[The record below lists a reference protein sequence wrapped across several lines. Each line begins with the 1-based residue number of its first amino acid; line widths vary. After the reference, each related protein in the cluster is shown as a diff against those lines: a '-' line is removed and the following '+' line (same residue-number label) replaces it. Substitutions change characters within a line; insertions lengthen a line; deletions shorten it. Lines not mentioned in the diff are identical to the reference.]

1 MADDEEPRGL
11 RPVPGTARGKG
22 RIAVG
27 FSDLTDAVIDRPTRR
42 RAGVFRRALRREVSR
57 LHDPRRIA
65 AIVLLSVTFS
75 IVLAGMI
82 ARGEPAGADA
92 RAYWA
97 GVRLWI
103 GGANPY
109 EPSGPFLPYVY
120 APWMLPLFA
129 PWALL
134 PWDVAWFVWRVAT
147 ILALLWT
154 FHWAYRR
161 RPLETAILIALL
173 AFPFGANLDTG
184 NINLQLTLM
193 LWAAHFTGP
202 RLSGLLWALAA
213 WMKWIPAAIWLF
225 LRPRARLWGLGWLG
239 VSILLSLATLP
250 LTIIQLQTLFGFG
263 ARPVRLDYLV
273 FLWAVVPWLY
283 RRPDPFD
290 WVHPGWWQVRAARVM
305 AAIRTRGAPGQA
317 SDRHDGAHRPGLD
330 MPRRVRDFLGLR
342 A

>member
-1 MADDEEPRGL
+1 MADDEEPLGL
-11 RPVPGTARGKG
+11 RPVPGTARGRG
-22 RIAVG
+22 RITVG
-27 FSDLTDAVIDRPTRR
+27 FAELTGTMIDQPTRR

-57 LHDPRRIA
+57 LHDPRRVA
-65 AIVLLSVTFS
+65 AIVLLSITFS
-75 IVLAGMI
+75 LVLAGMLG
-82 ARGEPAGADA
+82 RGDPAGADA
-92 RAYWA
+92 RAYWS

-134 PWDVAWFVWRVAT
+134 PWDVAWFAWRVGT

-161 RPLETAILIALL
+161 RPLDTAILIALL

-193 LWAAHFTGP
+193 LWAAQFTGP
-202 RLSGLLWALAA
+202 RLAGLLWALAA
-213 WMKWIPAAIWLF
+213 WMKWIPAALWLF

-239 VSILLSLATLP
+239 LSILLSLATLP

-283 RRPDPFD
+283 RRREPFD
-290 WVHPGWWQVRAARVM
+290 WLRPSWWRDRVTRLAGTARASRTGSARRPTT
-305 AAIRTRGAPGQA
+305 AAGALRRG
-317 SDRHDGAHRPGLD
+317 
-330 MPRRVRDFLGLR
+330 VRDFLGLR